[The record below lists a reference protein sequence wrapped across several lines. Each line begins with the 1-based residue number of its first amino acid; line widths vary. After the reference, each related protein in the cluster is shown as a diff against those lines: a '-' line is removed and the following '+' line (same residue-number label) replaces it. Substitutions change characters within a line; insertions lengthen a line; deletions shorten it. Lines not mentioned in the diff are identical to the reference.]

1 MAKKEHHNLKQ
12 TNARFSVRGQ
22 LQKVG
27 EDKFFNLK
35 PAGGPDGRKKAFAKC
50 TMAVKTS
57 ADNVVY
63 GIEIS
68 GNEQDTVRYSYKTQ
82 EGTQNVDIKW
92 TDRYNEK
99 IVNALIPQGAE
110 AKISFAKSIGLS
122 RETYID
128 KKDGDKEKERIAR
141 KQLTGYDAVLEIK
154 KAVDEGRLADGTS
167 VYIGGNIRPNTFS
180 FKNDDGETITT
191 KRIALEAGSMS
202 LAATPVVFGEMSEED
217 IDKSSS
223 FVMDV
228 VIKEFNEVDGVI
240 YMTGIYVGYDCIE
253 EIEFKFTTPELA
265 NGFKT
270 VFTPHLKK
278 GIYPMIPCAG
288 VIKLETIE
296 EAVTEEVPTGTTGL
310 LGDFKKYTTTRKG
323 KSKQYFVI
331 GGGDEGRIDLESYTV
346 EKVEE
351 AKEQIKAWK
360 NDFKEGKDV
369 ADEVEMTAPAVS
381 LGNISAYA
389 SDETLDDFDN
399 DEELWD

>member
-35 PAGGPDGRKKAFAKC
+35 PVDAERKKAFAKC

-57 ADNVVY
+57 VDNVVY

-68 GNEQDTVRYSYKTQ
+68 GNEQDNVRYSYKTQ
-82 EGTQNVDIKW
+82 EGTQNIDIKW
-92 TDRYNEK
+92 VDRYNEQ
-99 IVNALIPQGAE
+99 IVNAMIPHGAE
-110 AKISFAKSIGLS
+110 AKISFAKNIGLA

-128 KKDGDKEKERIAR
+128 KKDGNKEKERIVR
-141 KQLTGYDAVLEIK
+141 KQLTAYDAVLEIK
-154 KAVDEGRLADGTS
+154 KAVDEGRIADGTS

-191 KRIALEAGSMS
+191 KRIALEAGTMT
-202 LAATPVVFGEMSEED
+202 LANPIVFGEMTEED
-217 IDKSSS
+217 VDKSSS

-346 EKVEE
+346 EKVEA

-360 NDFKEGKDV
+360 NDFKEGKNV
-369 ADEVEMTAPAVS
+369 ADEVEEAPKVS
-381 LGNISAYA
+381 LGSISAYT
-389 SDETLDDFDN
+389 SDETLDDFDS
-399 DEELWD
+399 EEQWD